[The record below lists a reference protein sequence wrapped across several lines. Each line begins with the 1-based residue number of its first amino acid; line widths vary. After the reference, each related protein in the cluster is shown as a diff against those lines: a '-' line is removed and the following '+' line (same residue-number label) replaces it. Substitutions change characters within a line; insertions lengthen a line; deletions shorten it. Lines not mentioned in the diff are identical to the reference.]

1 MGPKILVVDDSR
13 MIRHQVSA
21 ALMEAGFEVIEATD
35 GLDALSK
42 LDAASHGVSLVL
54 CDLNMPRMN
63 GLEFLEGAIQMMRG
77 AVPPVVVLT
86 TETDPKQLQRAK
98 DLGAKGWI
106 IKPFSTELLVATA
119 VKLSQGA

>member
-21 ALMEAGFEVIEATD
+21 ALLAAGFDVIEATD
-35 GLDALSK
+35 GVDALAK
-42 LDAASHGVSLVL
+42 LDASHGVSLVL

-63 GLEFLEGAIQMMRG
+63 GLEFLEGATKMMKG
-77 AVPPVVVLT
+77 APPPVIVLT

-106 IKPFSTELLVATA
+106 IKPFSTEMLVATA
-119 VKLSQGA
+119 VKLSAGA